1 MRYRVEFLSETTEA
15 LSVCHTAE
23 TNDELEVVEMRAI
36 LAAARMRRDFGAEAF
51 QIRDLKSHGRI
62 VLLETFDE
70 PLGRF
75 WPDPRDRVIH

>member
-1 MRYRVEFLSETTEA
+1 MRYRVEFLSEATEA
-15 LSVCHTAE
+15 VSVCHSAE
-23 TNDELEVVEMRAI
+23 TNDELEVAAMRAI
-36 LAAARMRRDFGAEAF
+36 LAGARMRRDFGAEAF

-75 WPDPRDRVIH
+75 WPDASDRVIH